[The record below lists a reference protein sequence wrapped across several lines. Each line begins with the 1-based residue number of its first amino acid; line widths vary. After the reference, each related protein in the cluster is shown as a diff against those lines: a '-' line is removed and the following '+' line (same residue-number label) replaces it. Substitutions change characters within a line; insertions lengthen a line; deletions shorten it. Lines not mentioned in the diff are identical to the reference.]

1 MKFYKYI
8 FQLLLVCLVFSCGNE
23 TKTNNSETKNSVVEK
38 VSKGTSAIEKLRA
51 MNKEKKALKGKAS
64 IAVATLENWL
74 PETVLGM
81 QKTKGGALTQDGI
94 TGINARYMDMNNQYG
109 KDYANYANYA
119 NILIIDG
126 HGEKGSAAALEFIST
141 KYDGNA
147 TYDNT
152 TVKEEFSEN
161 DNTTTLKFFYNN
173 RFGVEMKTK
182 GFKKNEAWDVFKAFN
197 LDKLTK

>member
-1 MKFYKYI
+1 MTFYKYI

-38 VSKGTSAIEKLRA
+38 VSKGTSAVEKLRA
-51 MNKEKKALKGKAS
+51 MNKEKEALKGKAS
-64 IAVATLENWL
+64 IAVATLEDWL

-94 TGINARYMDMNNQYG
+94 IGINARYMDMNNQYG
-109 KDYANYANYA
+109 KDYANYV

-141 KYDGNA
+141 KYDGNT
-147 TYDNT
+147 TYGNT
-152 TVKEEFSEN
+152 TVKEEFNES
-161 DNTTTLKFFYNN
+161 DNTTTLKFFYSN
-173 RFGVEMKTK
+173 RFGVEIKAK
-182 GFKKNEAWDVFKAFN
+182 GFKKNEVWDVFKDFN
-197 LDKLTK
+197 LDKITK